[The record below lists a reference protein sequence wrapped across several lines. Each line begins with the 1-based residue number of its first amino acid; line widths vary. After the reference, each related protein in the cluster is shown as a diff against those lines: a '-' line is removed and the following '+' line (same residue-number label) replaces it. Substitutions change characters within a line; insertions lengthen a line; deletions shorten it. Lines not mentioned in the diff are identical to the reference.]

1 MVGVTICLAVY
12 AKSLFTFIA
21 VLVVSTPPEPKE
33 ALAFIYERSV
43 KFPWRI
49 TDEN

>member
-1 MVGVTICLAVY
+1 MVGVTIGLAVY
-12 AKSLFTFIA
+12 AKSLFNFIA
-21 VLVVSTPPEPKE
+21 VLVSTPPEPKE